1 MNIFCKIYFAKMG
14 ELGSVL
20 HLWNSCYMST
30 ELQNCEVYK
39 ADEIFQQLKFW
50 EKKLDL
56 LGLFLV
62 GGKNL
67 LVMARLIHHPNHDSG
82 YFEAMKKSS
91 AILNSVEH
99 NTRNA

>member
-1 MNIFCKIYFAKMG
+1 
-14 ELGSVL
+14 LG
-20 HLWNSCYMST
+20 
-30 ELQNCEVYK
+30 K
-39 ADEIFQQLKFW
+39 
-50 EKKLDL
+50 KKLDL

>member
-1 MNIFCKIYFAKMG
+1 MG

-50 EKKLDL
+50 EKKT
-56 LGLFLV
+56 GLTRAFSC
-62 GGKNL
+62 GGEEL
-67 LVMARLIHHPNHDSG
+67 TSYG
-82 YFEAMKKSS
+82 
-91 AILNSVEH
+91 
-99 NTRNA
+99 